1 MTISDLQKRIAEVL
15 GVSSSEKELAFNI
28 LIPKIADNLE
38 ADLTLKIPR
47 IGFFQLKEGEDIDK
61 TSLIFTPFSEDVS
74 KSTRTLYLTI
84 DVPGRSKKDPDSDA
98 DVFSIGVGKPL
109 IPLSDKLNPQSESE
123 TSYII
128 LKRSIEERVNE
139 IITESDNLPN
149 FNIWDDYY
157 ESLDSN
163 QNDFDSQSKLTE
175 LTSDLEFK
183 EDIIAEEITNNLL
196 ELDSPKDVSTSDE
209 FETALPELTPSDLLE
224 DYDVPGILN
233 DIPEKDSTGENELN
247 EDTGILEIDN
257 SSVENSTSS
266 EDLQELI
273 KDYEDEKSEDIE
285 FNKLEKTETSKNT
298 DPDIPEETLT
308 DQVDSIILPDEDEET
323 FLGLKKKVVD
333 NIDWN
338 WGDELKEEL
347 GPIHDDDEKPLFEF
361 DDDDSFEEDDSR
373 KDLFKTAK
381 PSSTRLFDQLEDSIK
396 KELAESDKETA
407 YIEYTAPPPR
417 YEFVEDRNFP
427 ETSPEP
433 DSYLPEATPPTREYE
448 EYNKEKYFSRNF
460 LLIFGAFILIVSL
473 IVYMLLPNRNQ
484 NQTDQTL
491 PVSTQDSIVSGQLQA
506 SLPVDTA
513 TFVEDEISDFPRV
526 ASLPVMDKDA
536 KSGAPTQKPV
546 VTNPPA
552 QSNRTNSQG
561 DLYKSPVS
569 ETRIGSSIY
578 YDGTNYNVQA
588 SSWRNKEKAEL
599 EVKRLRNLG
608 LNAFILEA
616 YLPQKGGTWYR
627 VRIGQFK
634 TKEEAESFESQKNF

>member
-47 IGFFQLKEGEDIDK
+47 IGFFQLKEGEDLDK

-163 QNDFDSQSKLTE
+163 QEGFDSQSKLTE

-196 ELDSPKDVSTSDE
+196 EQDSPEVESASDE
-209 FETALPELTPSDLLE
+209 IDIIQPELTPSDLLE
-224 DYDVPGILN
+224 DYNSPGIL
-233 DIPEKDSTGENELN
+233 DELPEENISGENELS
-247 EDTGILEIDN
+247 EDAGILETDN
-257 SSVENSTSS
+257 SSEENFSSS
-266 EDLQELI
+266 EDLQEMI
-273 KDYEDEKSEDIE
+273 KDYEDEKSEDLE
-285 FNKLEKTETSKNT
+285 FKKLEKKETSKSI
-298 DPDIPEETLT
+298 DPDITEDTLT

-347 GPIHDDDEKPLFEF
+347 GPVHEDDEKPLFEF
-361 DDDDSFEEDDSR
+361 DDDDSYDEDDSGR
-373 KDLFKTAK
+373 DIFKTSK
-381 PSSTRLFDQLEDSIK
+381 PVSTRLFDQLEDSIK
-396 KELAESDKETA
+396 KELAESEKEDA
-407 YIEYTAPPPR
+407 YIEYSAPSPR
-417 YEFVEDRNFP
+417 YEFVEDRNYP
-427 ETSPEP
+427 ETRLQP
-433 DSYLPEATPPTREYE
+433 DSFPPEVKPPTREYE

-460 LLIFGAFILIVSL
+460 LLIFGAFIVIVSL

-484 NQTDQTL
+484 NQDVQTL
-491 PVSTQDSIVSGQLQA
+491 PVSPGDSIASEQLQT
-506 SLPVDTA
+506 SLPVDSAAFTE
-513 TFVEDEISDFPRV
+513 VEISDFPRV
-526 ASLPVMDKDA
+526 ASLPVMDKDS
-536 KSGAPTQKPV
+536 KPGEPTQKPV

-552 QSNRTNSQG
+552 QTDRTNSKG
-561 DLYKSPVS
+561 DLYKTPVS
-569 ETRIGSSIY
+569 ETRIGNSIY
-578 YDGTNYNVQA
+578 YDGTNYNVQV

-599 EVKRLRNLG
+599 EVRRLRGLG

-627 VRIGQFK
+627 VRVGQFK
-634 TKEEAESFESQKNF
+634 SKEEAESYESQKNF

>member
-109 IPLSDKLNPQSESE
+109 IPLSDRLNSQSESE

-139 IITESDNLPN
+139 IIAESDNLPN

-163 QNDFDSQSKLTE
+163 QNSPDSQTKLLE

-196 ELDSPKDVSTSDE
+196 EQDFSEGQPALVESDSV
-209 FETALPELTPSDLLE
+209 LPELTPSDLLE
-224 DYDVPGILN
+224 DYNIPDMVNDLQESNLPDEQNLN
-233 DIPEKDSTGENELN
+233 TDNAVLHVDDISFEK
-247 EDTGILEIDN
+247 
-257 SSVENSTSS
+257 STSS

-273 KDYEDEKSEDIE
+273 KDYEDEKTVEIE
-285 FNKLEKTETSKNT
+285 FSKLDKTETTEMT
-298 DPDIPEETLT
+298 DTEIPESPLN
-308 DQVDSIILPDEDEET
+308 DQIDSIEDEET
-323 FLGLKKKVVD
+323 FLGLKKKVLD

-347 GPIHDDDEKPLFEF
+347 GSIPDDDNKPLF
-361 DDDDSFEEDDSR
+361 DFEDEADESLYEDDSR
-373 KDLFKTAK
+373 KDLFKSSK
-381 PSSTRLFDQLEDSIK
+381 PSSTRLFEQLEDSIK
-396 KELAESDKETA
+396 KELAEFEKEEA

-417 YEFVEDRNFP
+417 YEFVEDKNFP
-427 ETSPEP
+427 ETRQEPENYP
-433 DSYLPEATPPTREYE
+433 PETERQTREYE

-460 LLIFGAFILIVSL
+460 LLIFGGFIVIVSL

-484 NQTDQTL
+484 NQTDQIN
-491 PVSTQDSIVSGQLQA
+491 PVTPQDSLESGQLQA
-506 SLPVDTA
+506 SLPVDS
-513 TFVEDEISDFPRV
+513 VSVIEDEISDFPRV
-526 ASLPVMDKDA
+526 ASLPVMDKNA
-536 KSGAPTQKPV
+536 KSGTPSQKPIV
-546 VTNPPA
+546 ENPPA

-561 DLYKSPVS
+561 DLYKTPVN

-578 YDGTNYNVQA
+578 FDGTNYNVQV
-588 SSWRNKEKAEL
+588 SSWRNREKAEL
-599 EVKRLRNLG
+599 EVRRLRGLG

-634 TKEEAESFESQKNF
+634 SKEEAESFESQKNF